1 MKKRTIFFFSI
12 TVAFVFI
19 ACNEGANTTAATSTS
34 DQTGNTITNPTG
46 NISGDTISL
55 TGTNQT
61 ALGAQ
66 DSAFAMTEAA
76 GGMMEVEAGNMAQQK
91 GMNGRVKAYGTMMV
105 KDHSTA
111 NQELLTI
118 LSGKGMRP
126 PATLPQEQQTHV
138 NALNSA
144 SGAAFDKQ
152 YMSMMVADHEKTITD
167 FERQASSGTDAALKA
182 FASKNLPILRAHRD
196 SAVAINNAIK

>member
-1 MKKRTIFFFSI
+1 MLFFS
-12 TVAFVFI
+12 VATPFVFI
-19 ACNEGANTTAATSTS
+19 ACNEGTNTTAATSTS
-34 DQTGNTITNPTG
+34 YQTGNTVTNPTG
-46 NISGDTISL
+46 NISGDTTSL
-55 TGTNQT
+55 TGSNQS
-61 ALGAQ
+61 ALNAQ
-66 DSAFAMTEAA
+66 DSTFAAKAAA

-91 GMNGRVKAYGTMMV
+91 AVNGRVKAYGAMMV

-126 PATLPQEQQTHV
+126 PATLPQEHQNHINT
-138 NALNSA
+138 LNSA

-152 YMSMMVADHEKTITD
+152 YMSMMVADHEKTIAD
-167 FERQASSGTDAALKA
+167 FEKQSSSGTDAALKA
-182 FASKNLPILRAHRD
+182 FAAKSLPILRAHRD